1 MVLNQYCVTL
11 LVTTFVTK
19 KVVVTYKVTYYT
31 CMLLLCIRL
40 S

>member
-1 MVLNQYCVTL
+1 MVNQYFVTTI
-11 LVTTFVTK
+11 VTTFVTK

-31 CMLLLCIRL
+31 RMVLLCIRL